1 VQETQYRPSTPS
13 TCVLALALLGDPK
26 CVTNDEESDCDEGHA
41 SAPEP
46 TARERIGRFALN
58 GTRQAVCEAR
68 RASLPGAMRS
78 GRLGRDCCQVEV
90 VIPATPSTRPG
101 RASTFRTGGGDN
113 ALNRRG
119 RGEPAAD
126 RKRTGA
132 PAWVERL
139 GLECRRASRA
149 PHTGNG
155 QREEQPF
162 WSSTRGCCA
171 RTEPRP
177 GNQARLR

>member
-1 VQETQYRPSTPS
+1 MR
-13 TCVLALALLGDPK
+13 K
-26 CVTNDEESDCDEGHA
+26 VTVTKVA
-41 SAPEP
+41 SAAEP

-68 RASLPGAMRS
+68 RASFPGAMRS
-78 GRLGRDCCQVEV
+78 GRLGRDCCQGEV

-149 PHTGNG
+149 PDTGNG
-155 QREEQPF
+155 QRAEQP
-162 WSSTRGCCA
+162 SGH
-171 RTEPRP
+171 RP
-177 GNQARLR
+177 GVAALAPNPVRAIKPASLNCKHAVELQDRSFR